1 MAFECAKAERHAT
14 SKQVNPNRNDPT
26 RLSFALYAH
35 RNLEG
40 GGGHLEDEVERDEIL
55 LQQLQECARVEISG
69 MFKLRA

>member
-40 GGGHLEDEVERDEIL
+40 GGGHLEDEVERDERL
-55 LQQLQECARVEISG
+55 HQRLQEYAIVKESG
-69 MFKLRA
+69 K